1 MNIWKLYK
9 WTAEFKVKGS
19 NPVQAWIFFRLSF
32 RNCISCIYNC
42 DDLPSNTERNIP
54 FHVSLNAIL
63 FPGRFTRKN
72 KRKKK
77 DTTTEEKTFF
87 IPVLDWTGNNRPIEF
102 AEIDRKKNRLRN
114 RKPRKEFSQEK
125 YNNYNKFTKT
135 QKRE

>member
-1 MNIWKLYK
+1 M
-9 WTAEFKVKGS
+9 
-19 NPVQAWIFFRLSF
+19 
-32 RNCISCIYNC
+32 
-42 DDLPSNTERNIP
+42 P

-63 FPGRFTRKN
+63 FPSRNTGKN
-72 KRKKK
+72 KRKKE

-87 IPVLDWTGNNRPIEF
+87 IPVLDWTGNNRPIQF

-114 RKPRKEFSQEK
+114 RRPRKEFSQEK